1 MPSQARWAYDLE
13 FIITAHGQRS
23 YGAMENVH
31 IDLGENSYDIVIGSH
46 LPLGPL
52 MRQALPKGKDLLVV
66 SNETVAPLYLAKVI
80 SALQSEGFKVKSCIL
95 PDGECYKNIES
106 YMQIMTA
113 LLEEGFGRDCCLVA
127 LGGGVVGDITG
138 FAASSYQ
145 RGVDFVQIPTTLLAM
160 VDSSVGGKTAINHP
174 MGKNMIGAFYQPK
187 IVLSDL
193 EFLKTLPEREVAAGM
208 AEVIKYGVIMD
219 EAFFEYLEQAKSVV
233 GLDLG
238 YVVKRCCECKAYVVG
253 QDEKEKGLRALLNY
267 GHTFG
272 HAIEVGMGF
281 GNYLHGEAVA
291 VGMLIAA
298 YVALKSGKGLT
309 EEQYQRI
316 CAILPGYKL
325 PTTIPSKLSAQDFIA
340 HMRHDKKVKQGK
352 INYVLPSAIGKSAV
366 FNDLSDET
374 IVELISQ
381 LHA

>member
-1 MPSQARWAYDLE
+1 
-13 FIITAHGQRS
+13 
-23 YGAMENVH
+23 MENVH

-113 LLEEGFGRDCCLVA
+113 LLEDGFGRDCCLVA

-253 QDEKEKGLRALLNY
+253 QDEKEKGMRALLNF

-281 GNYLHGEAVA
+281 GNYLHGEGVA
-291 VGMLIAA
+291 IGMALAA
-298 YVALKSGKGLT
+298 YVSYKSNKGLSY
-309 EEQYQRI
+309 ESYERLKDLLVRYS
-316 CAILPGYKL
+316 LPVTV
-325 PTTIPSKLSAQDFIA
+325 PQELSSSDFIS

-352 INYVLPSAIGKSAV
+352 INYVLPQAIGVSAV
-366 FNDLSDET
+366 FSDLDDDTIAKLIDEFKA
-374 IVELISQ
+374 LN
-381 LHA
+381 